1 MLTALGVFSA
11 LAVHHGAAFS
21 LVAASKSSNSGLNLG
36 QILNPLY
43 EAIAGVLAFFYSLIP
58 NYAIAIVLLTVA
70 IMIVLSPLTWKST
83 RSMIAMQRLAPE
95 MKKLQ
100 QKYKGDR
107 ETLNREVMNL
117 YKEQGVSPA
126 GGCLPMVLQFPIL
139 YVLYSVIRGLT
150 NMVGPHHNI
159 PAPKYI
165 SHSSLLYHNLVAS
178 HGQMNAFGI
187 DLAKSAI
194 TAGGGFFHVLPYW
207 ILVIAGV
214 GFQYLQMRRLTARN
228 PQAASANP
236 QAQALQRFMPLI
248 FGFVYIYLQAA
259 VNVYMLVSSLVRLL
273 QQELMYRYDPVV
285 KAQVAT
291 TAPGGSSTAAS
302 SAPASSLVAGPASE
316 PSSKVPREPLGRRLL
331 QSLKGE
337 GDGSSTGSTSPAV
350 QAQDQR
356 AGPDAKPARPE
367 TSRRVLT
374 TTNGPSGRRSGA
386 RGPTKSNGGTNTP
399 PSSHSRSRDKRPR
412 RAR

>member
-1 MLTALGVFSA
+1 MLTALGVVST
-11 LAVHHGAAFS
+11 LAVHHGVAFS
-21 LVAASKSSNSGLNLG
+21 LVGASKSNSGLSVG

-58 NYAIAIVLLTVA
+58 NYAIAIILLTVA
-70 IMIVLSPLTWKST
+70 IMVVLSPLTWKST

-107 ETLNREVMNL
+107 ETLNREVMAL

-150 NMVGPHHNI
+150 TMVGPNHNI

-165 SHSSLLYHNLVAS
+165 SHSSLLYHNLVAD
-178 HGQMNAFGI
+178 HGQMPAFGI
-187 DLAKSAI
+187 NLAKSAI
-194 TAGGGFFHVLPYW
+194 TASGGFFHVLPYW

-291 TAPGGSSTAAS
+291 TAQGSSSTPSAS
-302 SAPASSLVAGPASE
+302 VPANSLVARSGADPNDKA
-316 PSSKVPREPLGRRLL
+316 PRESLGQRLL
-331 QSLKGE
+331 RSLR
-337 GDGSSTGSTSPAV
+337 GDGDVPSTGSTSSGDPARS
-350 QAQDQR
+350 QR
-356 AGPDAKPARPE
+356 GGTEAKAARPE
-367 TSRRVLT
+367 VSRRVLT
-374 TTNGPSGRRSGA
+374 TTSGSSARRSGA
-386 RGPTKSNGGTNTP
+386 RGPVKPGSGSSAAPT
-399 PSSHSRSRDKRPR
+399 SHSRSRDKRPR

>member
-1 MLTALGVFSA
+1 MALIAAGTVGVA
-11 LAVHHGAAFS
+11 HHGAL
-21 LVAASKSSNSGLNLG
+21 LVAATKSSGLSLG

-58 NYAIAIVLLTVA
+58 NYAVAIVLLTVA
-70 IMIVLSPLTWKST
+70 IMVVLSPLTWKST

-139 YVLYSVIRGLT
+139 FVLYSVIRGLT
-150 NMVGPHHNI
+150 NTVGPHHI
-159 PAPKYI
+159 PDPKYI
-165 SHSSLLYHNLVAS
+165 SHTSLLYHNLIAG
-178 HGQMNAFGI
+178 HGQMYAFGLN
-187 DLAKSAI
+187 LAKSAI
-194 TAGGGFFHVLPYW
+194 SAGGGIWHVLPYW
-207 ILVIAGV
+207 VLVIAGV

-236 QAQALQRFMPLI
+236 QAQAMQRFMPLI

-259 VNVYMLVSSLVRLL
+259 VNVYMLVSSLARLL

-285 KAQVAT
+285 KAQMGAAQASASPSGAT
-291 TAPGGSSTAAS
+291 
-302 SAPASSLVAGPASE
+302 SAL
-316 PSSKVPREPLGRRLL
+316 VPRSGSNGDSKGQRETLGQRLL
-331 QSLKGE
+331 QSLRGE
-337 GDGSSTGSTSPAV
+337 PPTSATREASSEQAREQRGSGGAQKRPVSSRGPASSSNGSS
-350 QAQDQR
+350 
-356 AGPDAKPARPE
+356 
-367 TSRRVLT
+367 RRR
-374 TTNGPSGRRSGA
+374 GGA
-386 RGPTKSNGGTNTP
+386 RGPGGSDGAGGANASRT
-399 PSSHSRSRDKRPR
+399 HSRSRDKRPR

>member
-1 MLTALGVFSA
+1 MVALLGIVST

-21 LVAASKSSNSGLNLG
+21 LVGAAKTSSSGFSLG

-43 EAIAGVLAFFYSLIP
+43 EGIAGVLAFFYSLVP

-107 ETLNREVMNL
+107 ETLNREVMAL

-159 PAPKYI
+159 PSPKYI
-165 SHSSLLYHNLVAS
+165 SHSSLLYHDLVAS
-178 HGQMNAFGI
+178 HGAMNAFGLN
-187 DLAKSAI
+187 LAKSAI

-228 PQAASANP
+228 PQAAQANP

-259 VNVYMLVSSLVRLL
+259 VNVYMLVSSIVRLL

-285 KAQVAT
+285 KAQVAAGAQSAAS
-291 TAPGGSSTAAS
+291 TAPAAAS
-302 SAPASSLVAGPASE
+302 ASSLV
-316 PSSKVPREPLGRRLL
+316 PRESLGQRLL
-331 QSLKGE
+331 QSLR
-337 GDGSSTGSTSPAV
+337 GDGGASSNESTSSSGPSSAQSPAGGGATSRTERPPRVLASSSSST
-350 QAQDQR
+350 R
-356 AGPDAKPARPE
+356 AR
-367 TSRRVLT
+367 
-374 TTNGPSGRRSGA
+374 NGG
-386 RGPTKSNGGTNTP
+386 RGPVKQNGGGNP
-399 PSSHSRSRDKRPR
+399 PPRSHSRSRDKRPR
-412 RAR
+412 RDR

>member
-1 MLTALGVFSA
+1 MIALFGVVST
-11 LAVHHGAAFS
+11 LAAHHGAFS
-21 LVAASKSSNSGLNLG
+21 LLGAASSSSSGFSLG

-43 EAIAGVLAFFYSLIP
+43 EGIAGVLAFFYSLVP

-70 IMIVLSPLTWKST
+70 IMVVLSPLTWKST

-150 NMVGPHHNI
+150 NMVGPHHDI
-159 PAPKYI
+159 SSPKYI
-165 SHSSLLYHNLVAS
+165 SHSSLLYHHLVAS
-178 HGQMNAFGI
+178 HGAMNAFGLN
-187 DLAKSAI
+187 LAKSAI
-194 TAGGGFFHVLPYW
+194 TAGGGFVHVLPYW

-228 PQAASANP
+228 PQAAAASS

-259 VNVYMLVSSLVRLL
+259 VNVYMLVSSIVRLL

-285 KAQVAT
+285 KAQVA
-291 TAPGGSSTAAS
+291 AGARSSSSASAA
-302 SAPASSLVAGPASE
+302 SAPASSLV
-316 PSSKVPREPLGRRLL
+316 PRESLGQRLL
-331 QSLKGE
+331 QSLR
-337 GDGSSTGSTSPAV
+337 GDGAASPSEAVPSDGQSSGRSPAAGGAPNRPERPPRVLTSTGSAARGRSNVRRPAKQDGGGSP
-350 QAQDQR
+350 
-356 AGPDAKPARPE
+356 PPRP
-367 TSRRVLT
+367 TSR
-374 TTNGPSGRRSGA
+374 A
-386 RGPTKSNGGTNTP
+386 
-399 PSSHSRSRDKRPR
+399 RDKRPR

>member
-1 MLTALGVFSA
+1 MVTLLGVGTVVA
-11 LAVHHGAAFS
+11 LHHGASAS
-21 LVAASKSSNSGLNLG
+21 LLAATKSSGLSLG

-58 NYAIAIVLLTVA
+58 NYAVAIVLLTLA
-70 IMIVLSPLTWKST
+70 IMVVISPLTWKST
-83 RSMIAMQRLAPE
+83 RSMIGMQRLAPE

-150 NMVGPHHNI
+150 NTVGPHHI
-159 PAPKYI
+159 ADPKYI
-165 SHSSLLYHNLVAS
+165 SHTSLLYHNLIAS
-178 HGQMNAFGI
+178 HGQMYSFGLN
-187 DLAKSAI
+187 LAKSAI
-194 TAGGGFFHVLPYW
+194 TAGGGVWHVLPYW
-207 ILVIAGV
+207 VLVIAGV

-228 PQAASANP
+228 PQAAAANP
-236 QAQALQRFMPLI
+236 QAQKMQRFMPLI

-259 VNVYMLVSSLVRLL
+259 VNVYMLVSSLARLL

-285 KAQVAT
+285 KAQM
-291 TAPGGSSTAAS
+291 AAS
-302 SAPASSLVAGPASE
+302 QTSAASPAAASSLVAKSGSNGDN
-316 PSSKVPREPLGRRLL
+316 KTPRETLGQRLL
-331 QSLKGE
+331 QSLRGE
-337 GDGSSTGSTSPAV
+337 GTTTTSSTGGAQSDQPQPQRSSGGTPKRPA
-350 QAQDQR
+350 
-356 AGPDAKPARPE
+356 
-367 TSRRVLT
+367 TSRGGVT
-374 TTNGPSGRRSGA
+374 SGNGSSRRGGGVRGAAKSDGAGGGSGQR
-386 RGPTKSNGGTNTP
+386 P
-399 PSSHSRSRDKRPR
+399 HSRSRDKRPR

>member
-1 MLTALGVFSA
+1 
-11 LAVHHGAAFS
+11 
-21 LVAASKSSNSGLNLG
+21 
-36 QILNPLY
+36 
-43 EAIAGVLAFFYSLIP
+43 
-58 NYAIAIVLLTVA
+58 
-70 IMIVLSPLTWKST
+70 
-83 RSMIAMQRLAPE
+83 MIAMQRLAPE

-107 ETLNREVMNL
+107 ETMNREVMAL

-214 GFQYLQMRRLTARN
+214 GFQYLQMRRLTSRN

-236 QAQALQRFMPLI
+236 QAQAMQRFMPLI

-285 KAQVAT
+285 KAQMAT
-291 TAPGGSSTAAS
+291 TAQGGSSAPSTSVAAT
-302 SAPASSLVAGPASE
+302 SLVARSGSE
-316 PSSKVPREPLGRRLL
+316 PNDKPPREPLGRRLL
-331 QSLKGE
+331 QSLRGE
-337 GDGSSTGSTSPAV
+337 GDVSTTGSTSSGD

-356 AGPDAKPARPE
+356 AGKEARPARPE
-367 TSRRVLT
+367 TPRRVLT

-386 RGPTKSNGGTNTP
+386 RGPTKPDSGSNATS
-399 PSSHSRSRDKRPR
+399 SSHSRARDKRPR

>member
-1 MLTALGVFSA
+1 MLTALGVVSA
-11 LAVHHGAAFS
+11 LAVHHGVAFS
-21 LVAASKSSNSGLNLG
+21 LIGASKSNSGLNLG

-43 EAIAGVLAFFYSLIP
+43 EAIAGVLAFFYSLVP

-70 IMIVLSPLTWKST
+70 IMVVLSPLTWKST

-107 ETLNREVMNL
+107 ETLNREVMAL

-228 PQAASANP
+228 PQASANS
-236 QAQALQRFMPLI
+236 QAQAIQRFMPLI

-285 KAQVAT
+285 KAQMAT
-291 TAPGGSSTAAS
+291 TAQGSSSTPSSAVAS
-302 SAPASSLVAGPASE
+302 SALVARSGSDGNDKA
-316 PSSKVPREPLGRRLL
+316 PRESLGQRLL
-331 QSLKGE
+331 QSLRGG
-337 GDGSSTGSTSPAV
+337 GDASSTGSTSSGER
-350 QAQDQR
+350 AQGQR
-356 AGPDAKPARPE
+356 AATEARPTRPE
-367 TSRRVLT
+367 PPRRPVT
-374 TTNGPSGRRSGA
+374 TTNGPSGRRSGV
-386 RGPTKSNGGTNTP
+386 RGPTKPDSGSNA
-399 PSSHSRSRDKRPR
+399 SQRSQSRSRDKRPR